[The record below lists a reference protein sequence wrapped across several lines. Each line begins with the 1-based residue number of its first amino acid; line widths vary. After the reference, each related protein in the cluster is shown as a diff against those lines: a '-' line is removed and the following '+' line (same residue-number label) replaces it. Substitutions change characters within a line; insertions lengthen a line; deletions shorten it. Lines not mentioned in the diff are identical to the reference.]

1 MEKSTMAQ
9 PSRTVKPIYESLWK
23 YIISSFEKNEVTT
36 WQTLSYV
43 QELYAVFRNYA
54 LISKITYIFY
64 L

>member
-1 MEKSTMAQ
+1 MAQ
-9 PSRTVKPIYESLWK
+9 PSRTVKPIYESFGNL
-23 YIISSFEKNEVTT
+23 ISSFEKNEVTT